1 MITEALGN
9 TGGGLPKALKAFKS
23 LERLKGLGGAETL
36 TRLKTLVTG
45 MEDRPLLGVDI
56 APGSVRVV
64 QMGSATAL
72 SAKTAPRY
80 RLEGY
85 VIRPLPAGAVVE
97 RDVSDVAAV
106 GEAVGEAVAALG
118 SGVNEA
124 AVAVAGP
131 SVSTKVIQMDGTLKD
146 AELEER
152 ILQEAGRH
160 IPYRPEDVVMD
171 FERRGRVA
179 GPGSRSAVGTG
190 AGARSGGDRGLVE
203 VLLAACRREAVE
215 ARVAALELGGLTVKV
230 VDIEMFVLERVF
242 PLLLEDTDG
251 SVAVIDMAPAMTAL
265 TVLQDGRALYTRDQP
280 FDGPGYGPD
289 DPAGMA
295 QHIRQ
300 CLQSFYESGP
310 YDEVEQLLLAGD
322 LRHTAMEIEA
332 ALGIPTSPA
341 DPFTACELGPGVARA
356 DLQRDAPALLVAC
369 GLAMRRA
376 P

>member
-64 QMGSATAL
+64 QMGS
-72 SAKTAPRY
+72 STAPRY

-85 VIRPLPAGAVVE
+85 AIRPLPAGAVVE

-118 SGVNEA
+118 PAVREA

-131 SVSTKVIQMDGTLKD
+131 SVSTKVIRMDGTLKD
-146 AELEER
+146 TELEER
-152 ILQEAGRH
+152 IQQEAGRH

-179 GPGSRSAVGTG
+179 GPGP
-190 AGARSGGDRGLVE
+190 RSGTNLVE

-341 DPFTACELGPGVARA
+341 DPFTACELGPGVARV
-356 DLQRDAPALLVAC
+356 DLQRDAPALLIAC